1 MIIHQFKSYPG
12 HVWKSN
18 SLTLITDRGLCSSV
32 CGNWQW
38 LTKWLLGA
46 SLGLLWPTFVEVDFW
61 EALLLLGKNGS
72 SKMFTAQTLHA
83 EVYANL
89 TICENTSDLKNH
101 PCTVVMNLYKSW
113 VWILWRLTRHPL
125 RLCFT
130 FYFHVST
137 NWQVYVSGQFKS
149 NYPDLR
155 CNHTAELWLLSLAGN
170 YCCKDIYTC
179 AKFHRGDTVA
189 SLGAQI
195 SPQNHHWNN
204 KAAHGPTFLLKLC

>member
-113 VWILWRLTRHPL
+113 VWILWRLTHHPL

-137 NWQVYVSGQFKS
+137 NTCLGNSSQTILTSDAITQLSSG
-149 NYPDLR
+149 
-155 CNHTAELWLLSLAGN
+155 
-170 YCCKDIYTC
+170 CCHLQAI
-179 AKFHRGDTVA
+179 TVA
-189 SLGAQI
+189 KIFIHVPNSTGVTQWL
-195 SPQNHHWNN
+195 H
-204 KAAHGPTFLLKLC
+204 

>member
-32 CGNWQW
+32 CGNRQW

-61 EALLLLGKNGS
+61 EALLLLGKNG
-72 SKMFTAQTLHA
+72 KMFTAQTLHA

-89 TICENTSDLKNH
+89 TICENTSDLKKIIL
-101 PCTVVMNLYKSW
+101 VQLL
-113 VWILWRLTRHPL
+113 WIFISHGFWFCEGLHTIHYVS
-125 RLCFT
+125 C
-130 FYFHVST
+130 YFHVST
-137 NWQVYVSGQFKS
+137 NWQVYVPGQFKS

-204 KAAHGPTFLLKLC
+204 KAAHGPTFLMKKS